1 MTDARRAAP
10 LTFGQ
15 ERLWFLNRLDPG
27 DASYNMFLALRLR
40 GPLDVASLSRAFD
53 ELARRHEPLRTRFP
67 VTETGPVQSVHPPS
81 PVLETVEAGP
91 GEGRLAALV
100 AERTNAPFDLTVD
113 APLRA
118 GLLRVSPDD
127 HVLSVVLHH
136 IAGDGWSLDVLMSE
150 LALLYN
156 AFVRGE
162 PAALP
167 PLPLT
172 YADHARAERNA
183 GMSPD
188 LLTYWRDRLADA
200 PVLAL
205 PLDRPRPDSRS
216 SAGGF
221 VVRRAAPGL
230 LDRLAALAR
239 EERCTLFMVL
249 LAAYQVLLCRH
260 SGQSGVCVG
269 SPVAGRDRVEL
280 EPLVGYFSDTL
291 VLRGDLSGDPT
302 FREVLA
308 RTRES
313 VLAAYEHR
321 PVPLEQLAAG
331 ARNGREPGMTL
342 FQTLFTLQSA
352 GDPVAAAGALTG
364 VEVEAVDPGFR
375 QAKFDL
381 LLDQLGDVSVFGHNA
396 QVLDTE
402 TVELLA
408 DRWMV
413 LLERIADAPGEPV
426 MRLPLLA
433 PGERERLLAWSDGG
447 PAERCRDDDPAAP
460 WSDDGSAGPG
470 ADDHVQGP
478 DVHVDHGEPG
488 AGVHQGEPG
497 ADDRFQGPD
506 AHIPHGEPAD
516 HDGSG
521 GPPETGGAVEASEG
535 VLAAVARA
543 ARLWPRAAALV
554 CGATVVSY
562 GELVGR
568 ANALAARL
576 REAGVRPGDLVGVNM
591 PRSVDAIIAL
601 VAVWT
606 AGAAYV
612 PLDPAYPGER
622 LELMASGAGV
632 RHVVTPDGV
641 TRREA
646 PESPHRQGVPDGH
659 AASNPGGH
667 ATPAGHNAPD
677 GHGARNGR
685 SALDGHGARDGHGAP
700 VDAGTAYVL
709 YTSGSTGV
717 PKGVAVGHRALDV
730 RVGWMTRAYGL
741 GPGDRVV
748 QFSSLGFDTHAEEV
762 WPALATGATLVLL
775 PDGPESLPDVLAR
788 DPEISVLDLPTSY
801 WHRLVEVLEEIRWPS
816 RLRLVILGGEQV
828 AAPAVGAWL
837 SRFGD
842 AVRLVNTYGPTE
854 ATIIA
859 TWAELRDGD
868 HRPPIGRPL
877 SGTRVHVLADDLS
890 LVPTGVPGELCVG
903 GDGLADGY
911 LGLPELTTA
920 RFVPD
925 PYGPPGA
932 RLYRTGDRARW
943 RRDGTL
949 EFLGRLDDQVKV
961 RGHRVEPGEVEARLL
976 LHPGVSQAAVV
987 ARDDTLVAYVVG
999 SAAPDEVRAHAARAL
1014 PGHLVPGVV
1023 VPLDRLPLTPGGKV
1037 DARALPAPR
1046 FQRDPAVAFVPPRTD
1061 AEHLVTAIWAEVL
1074 GLGEVGAGDD
1084 FFAIGGH
1091 SLHAVRV
1098 MSRIRS
1104 IAELDVPIKEL
1115 FAHPTAAALAAVL
1128 EELLIAEISG
1138 LSDEETE
1145 RLLSA
1150 AQDAPAEPRP

>member
-118 GLLRVSPDD
+118 GLLRVSPED

-150 LALLYN
+150 LAVLYN
-156 AFVRGE
+156 AFLRGE

-183 GMSPD
+183 GVSPD

-200 PVLAL
+200 PVLDL

-260 SGQSGVCVG
+260 SGQSDVCVG

-447 PAERCRDDDPAAP
+447 PAERCRDDDPAEP
-460 WSDDGSAGPG
+460 WSDDGSVGPCAYNDVPVESG
-470 ADDHVQGP
+470 VDDRPKGP
-478 DVHVDHGEPG
+478 DSHVRHGEPG
-488 AGVHQGEPG
+488 
-497 ADDRFQGPD
+497 
-506 AHIPHGEPAD
+506 D
-516 HDGSG
+516 HDGPG
-521 GPPETGGAVEASEG
+521 GPPATGGSVEPCGG

-543 ARLWPRAAALV
+543 ARLRPRAAALV

-576 REAGVRPGDLVGVNM
+576 REAGVRPGDLVGVSM
-591 PRSVDAIIAL
+591 PRSVEAIVAL

-622 LELMASGAGV
+622 LELMASGAVV

-641 TRREA
+641 TTREA
-646 PESPHRQGVPDGH
+646 PVPPPPHRHAVPG
-659 AASNPGGH
+659 
-667 ATPAGHNAPD
+667 
-677 GHGARNGR
+677 
-685 SALDGHGARDGHGAP
+685 GHGAP
-700 VDAGTAYVL
+700 NPGEHTAPDPGGNGAPHGHTAPESAGTAYVL
-709 YTSGSTGV
+709 YTSGSTGA
-717 PKGVAVGHRALDV
+717 PKAVAVGHRALDV
-730 RVGWMTRAYGL
+730 RVGWMTRAYEL

-828 AAPAVGAWL
+828 AAPAAGAWL

-877 SGTRVHVLADDLS
+877 SGTRVHVVADDLS

-911 LGLPELTTA
+911 LGLPELTRA

-1074 GLGEVGAGDD
+1074 GLDEVGAVDD

-1150 AQDAPAEPRP
+1150 AQDTPAEPRP